1 MSPKLVDIHE
11 REGEENISAMEEEE
25 ERIIDLTSLCILL
38 FIFTLLT
45 NYNNR
50 ANARGLNGLM
60 GQLRKRK

>member
-11 REGEENISAMEEEE
+11 REGEENISGMEEED

-45 NYNNR
+45 NYNSR
-50 ANARGLNGLM
+50 AIARDLNGLM
-60 GQLRKRK
+60 VS